1 MARAHYSSNR
11 HTSRWTPEM
20 DAKLTALWA
29 QDLSGSQIAERLG
42 IESRT
47 AVLGRAKR
55 INLPKRTSGDI
66 KRKQIYAGTPRK
78 GEPPR
83 TYVPIRERLAAKTEA
98 VENDKIGCQWI
109 EGDPRLDA
117 TKCGKPRAILNGST
131 CSWCAH
137 HRAIVFVPAS
147 TVRALD
153 RREKRAFAQKG
164 WGRG

>member
-1 MARAHYSSNR
+1 MARAHTSSNR
-11 HTSRWTPEM
+11 HTSRWTPER
-20 DAKLTALWA
+20 DAELTALWA
-29 QDLSGSQIAERLG
+29 QNLSGSQIAARMG

-47 AVLGRAKR
+47 AILGRAKR
-55 INLPKRTSGDI
+55 INLPKRTAGDI
-66 KRKQIYAGTPRK
+66 RRQVIYAGTPRAAEK
-78 GEPPR
+78 PR
-83 TYVPIRERLAAKTEA
+83 TYVPIRERLAAKTES
-98 VENDKIGCQWI
+98 VENDAIGCQWI
-109 EGDPRLDA
+109 EGDPHVDA
-117 TKCGKPRAILNGST
+117 SKCGKPRAILGGLA